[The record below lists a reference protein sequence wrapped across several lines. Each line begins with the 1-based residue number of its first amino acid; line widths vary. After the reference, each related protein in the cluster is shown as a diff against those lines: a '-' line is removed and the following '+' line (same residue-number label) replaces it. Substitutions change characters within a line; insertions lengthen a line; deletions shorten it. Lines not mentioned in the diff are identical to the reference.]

1 MELKRDLRFLD
12 LFCIA
17 SGAMISSGLFVLP
30 GLAYLKIGPAAFV
43 AYFIAA
49 LMVLPAMFSK
59 AELATAMPKAGGTYF
74 FIDRSMGAGF
84 GTLAGLAAWFSLS
97 FKSAFALLGIG
108 AFATLIS
115 PSVTYWH
122 IKLIAV
128 AFCLI
133 FAIVNFLGVG
143 HAGKLQ
149 IALVLGLIAIL
160 SFYIARGLPLIT
172 LDHFRSFIRGTPR
185 ELFATAGLIFV
196 SYGGL
201 TKIASVAEEVKK
213 PARNIPLGM
222 LTSFFVV
229 SILYVATI
237 FVTVGVLGDG
247 LIKASSQPS
256 LTPISD
262 SAHVFMGR
270 WGQILLAIGAILAFV
285 STGNAGI
292 MAASRDPMAMSRD
305 GLLPKFFGAIHPKFK
320 TPYHSIFCTSIFMIA
335 IILFL
340 DLEMLVKTASTV
352 KILLF
357 GAVNIAVIIMRES
370 GIQNYQPKFKTPL
383 YPWLQIAGLISYG
396 FLLFEMGAVP
406 LTIAGFFLG
415 IGLLWYWLYGRI
427 HAMRESALMLLV
439 RRITPKELTSYS
451 LNEELREI
459 LLERDEVVTDRFDI
473 LVRDALVLDLEGCL
487 EVEETFKTLA
497 ASLAKR
503 VDLPPEQI
511 YELLVEREKDSSTV
525 IAPGLAIPHIILPGE
540 KTFEILLARC
550 KDGII
555 FPQNPEPVHAMFVLA
570 GTYDERNFHLKALM
584 SIAKVVQKADFMK
597 KWLQSSGEEGLRDI
611 VLLGDIK

>member
-30 GLAYLKIGPAAFV
+30 GLAYLRIGPAEFV

-108 AFATLIS
+108 AFATLIY
-115 PSVTYWH
+115 PLMMYWQ

-133 FAIVNFLGVG
+133 FAIINFLGVG

-149 IALVLGLIAIL
+149 IGLVLGLIAIL
-160 SFYIARGLPLIT
+160 SFYIVKGLPLVN
-172 LDHFRSFIRGTPR
+172 LEHFQSFMRGTSR
-185 ELFATAGLIFV
+185 DLFATAGLIFI

-201 TKIASVAEEVKK
+201 TKIASVAEEVKN

-229 SILYVATI
+229 STLYIATV

-247 LIKASSQPS
+247 LLKSPGQPS
-256 LTPISD
+256 LMPISD
-262 SAHVFMGR
+262 SAHIFMGR
-270 WGQILLAIGAILAFV
+270 WGEILLAIGAILAFV

-305 GLLPKFFGAIHPKFK
+305 GLLPKFFGSIHPKFK
-320 TPYHSIFCTSIFMIA
+320 TPHHSILCTSIFMIA
-335 IILFL
+335 IVLFL
-340 DLEMLVKTASTV
+340 DLEMLVKTASTI

-357 GAVNIAVIIMRES
+357 GAVNIAIIIMRES
-370 GIQNYQPKFKTPL
+370 GIQNYQPKFKSPL
-383 YPWLQIAGLISYG
+383 YPWLQVAGLISYG
-396 FLLFEMGAVP
+396 FLLFEMGTIP

-415 IGLLWYWLYGRI
+415 VGLLWYWLYGRI
-427 HAMRESALMLLV
+427 HAIRDSALVHLV
-439 RRITPKELTSYS
+439 RRITPKELSSYS
-451 LNEELREI
+451 LSGELREI
-459 LLERDEVVTDRFDI
+459 LLERDEIVEDRFDI
-473 LVRDALVLDLEGCL
+473 LVRNALVLDLEGCL
-487 EVEETFKTLA
+487 KVEEMFKTLA
-497 ASLAKR
+497 ASLAKK
-503 VDLPPEQI
+503 VDLPSEQI
-511 YELLVEREKDSSTV
+511 YELLLEREKDSSTV
-525 IAPGLAIPHIILPGE
+525 IATGLAIPHIILPGE

-555 FPQNPEPVHAMFVLA
+555 FPPNTEPVHAMFVLA

-597 KWLQSSGEEGLRDI
+597 KWLNAPGEEGLRDI
-611 VLLGDIK
+611 VLLGDIR